1 LDDAALIEDSRYKG
15 QLQNVGKDHQ
25 RAARGRAAS
34 LRIRSG
40 LTKPAD
46 ITWTALAG
54 RNATDIMPQVGT
66 ERAEPPVE
74 RRKVSSQQKLDT
86 PHLRS
91 MLSAAELTRRPS
103 RPPDYAGE
111 NRALIALAQV
121 LATSPG
127 SVLQKLADTALDL
140 CRAHSA
146 GLSLLEEADQKKR
159 FHWRAIAGQW
169 APHLNGG
176 TPRDFGPCGTVLD
189 RNAALICSHPEVDF
203 PYFGDITPLLEEALF
218 VPFTSRSKPS
228 AQSGSC
234 PMMTIAVS
242 MRKTC
247 A

>member
-1 LDDAALIEDSRYKG
+1 
-15 QLQNVGKDHQ
+15 
-25 RAARGRAAS
+25 
-34 LRIRSG
+34 
-40 LTKPAD
+40 
-46 ITWTALAG
+46 
-54 RNATDIMPQVGT
+54 MPQVGT

-146 GLSLLEEADQKKR
+146 GVSLLEEADQKKR
-159 FHWRAIAGQW
+159 FHWRAMGSALERG
-169 APHLNGG
+169 N
-176 TPRDFGPCGTVLD
+176 TPGFRAVRHGLGPQ
-189 RNAALICSHPEVDF
+189 RRAHMF
-203 PYFGDITPLLEEALF
+203 P
-218 VPFTSRSKPS
+218 S
-228 AQSGSC
+228 
-234 PMMTIAVS
+234 
-242 MRKTC
+242 
-247 A
+247 